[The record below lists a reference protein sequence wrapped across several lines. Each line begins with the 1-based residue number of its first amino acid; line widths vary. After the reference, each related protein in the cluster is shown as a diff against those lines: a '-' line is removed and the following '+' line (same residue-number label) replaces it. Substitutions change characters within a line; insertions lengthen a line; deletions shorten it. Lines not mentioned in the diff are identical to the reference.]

1 MSGIARAS
9 GSVAY
14 KAIGIAGEALRP
26 YLAPRLEKRD
36 GAGWDRSAFA
46 APHDPLW
53 LIEQLA
59 HGVHEL
65 VPELPAGSTAQLRA
79 CAFELIE
86 LRHRAA
92 HFDLADG
99 PTLALRTVDRSR
111 VLLRALGIL
120 DPSGEEELD
129 ALEIEA
135 AALRLGSE
143 RTGKSLEELRSSYIE
158 AILERTRYLDFR
170 GIVVA
175 RRRST
180 GTPESIFIP
189 PKLAAFDGPTRYSP
203 MDGSRADDAVVWPTP
218 GHSPDVVA
226 SWVDGSVVQ
235 SDDALTWER
244 GLTELRTVILAGPG
258 AGKTSLLLHIARAV
272 ATGSDVVPPGT
283 LPILVRA
290 RDVALG
296 TGDSGA
302 SLASYLVEQHE
313 PAYAEL
319 VAHALRTRRF
329 LVLVDSLDEAGP
341 AAARR
346 AVADSITTFAL
357 EHDGGRVV
365 VTSREAGF
373 EVWGVGAGFRL
384 LRLLPFDLPQVRQ
397 YVTAWLALRG
407 QHPRD
412 DAVDEVIEEFVSAA
426 VLPLAAT
433 PLLLALLMLVRDSD
447 GTLPARRSRL
457 YDLAIRVLAEE
468 WPTRRGGDFDPEEVI
483 GALRPLALKCVHGSP
498 TVPERDLVA
507 ALAAVRVASGVS
519 TTNARRSAQRLLRTV
534 EDRTGIVVG
543 AEIRGAEP
551 HWAFLHRSI
560 AEHLAGSE
568 LADRW
573 LGGESSLEPLLA
585 DPALHETFVFAI
597 AHLDEDDA
605 EHAARALT
613 SLLDAPD
620 PLEPHTGRRARRVM
634 GLLADDGIR
643 ATATLRT
650 RVIERVRGLAVDDR
664 SPWNIES
671 VALLARYAASS
682 GEDPWPQRS
691 QALAASPG
699 LAAFAA
705 WAARPSDEARARA
718 LVEAVHALP
727 WGDLSPAEVGE
738 SIVAAARGA
747 DGESVSAM
755 PLLIA
760 PGGMEGS
767 VSEDFAS
774 RLERAGVP
782 TRSVFDLPLMAAMGA
797 LPPLWVLHQEGE
809 LSLEEFIGLCGVG
822 LPEEVLWQGY
832 AAWDAEPWMDPD
844 EDQLAKLAKL
854 NALAERDP
862 AKFVEAYDFAGANE
876 MGNDFDATTWWP
888 ALERIKSVHDGAVG
902 YQARRRLAAIIGL
915 ATVIHGETPA
925 SSAMLLAACD
935 QAHLNED
942 VVLMHRWLDTGFPP
956 VTAGM
961 RRPVDGELA
970 DALRS
975 VVDHADPRIRGS
987 AARALLCIHHESG
1000 DRGRVAFL
1008 HERAFGPALLADL
1021 DGHFERDPQVLPS
1034 LLERVLALAAAT
1046 ADPEWSASVVH
1057 ILDQTLDAAAQLP
1070 DTSGRRA
1077 LARIRP
1083 LWPYQHTRSPL
1094 PESAMSSLVGRL
1106 DDAAG
1111 PGAAIAAEV
1120 IALMDRSIPL
1130 ADEFARL
1137 IADGTSRLAAAAVR
1151 ALRDVDFRESAPLL
1165 DALIPAFARRDAPT
1179 LRALGDAFRAHA
1191 DKSTRAD
1198 AEALLAIALD
1208 EKPRDSLLL
1217 AFARGLLGR

>member
-1 MSGIARAS
+1 VSGIARAS
-9 GSVAY
+9 GSIAY
-14 KAIGIAGEALRP
+14 KAVGIAGDALRP
-26 YLAPRLEKRD
+26 YLGPRLEKRD
-36 GAGWDRSAFA
+36 GAGWDGSPFA
-46 APHDPLW
+46 APHDPVW
-53 LIEQLA
+53 LLEQLA
-59 HGVHEL
+59 HGIYDL
-65 VPELPAGSTAQLRA
+65 IPELSAGSAAQLRA
-79 CAFELIE
+79 CAYELTD
-86 LRHRAA
+86 LRNRAF

-99 PTLALRTVDRSR
+99 PTLALRTIDRAR
-111 VLLRALGIL
+111 VLLRGLGIL
-120 DPSGEEELD
+120 DPIGRKELA
-129 ALEIEA
+129 ALEVEA
-135 AALRLGSE
+135 AALRIGSE
-143 RTGKSLEELRSSYIE
+143 QTGKSLEELRSSYLE
-158 AILERTRYLDFR
+158 VMLERTRYLDFR
-170 GIVVA
+170 GIGVP

-189 PKLAAFDGPTRYSP
+189 PKLAEFNRPARSSVKDSLGAQ
-203 MDGSRADDAVVWPTP
+203 DVEVWPTTAR
-218 GHSPDVVA
+218 SPEVVR
-226 SWVDGSVVQ
+226 SWFDESDKQ
-235 SDDALTWER
+235 SDDALTWEQ
-244 GLTELRTVILAGPG
+244 GITGLRTVVLGGPG
-258 AGKTSLLLHIARAV
+258 AGKSSLLLHVARAV
-272 ATGSDVVPPGT
+272 ATGSDVIPPGT

-296 TGDSGA
+296 TGGSGA
-302 SLASYLVEQHE
+302 SLASYLVDQHD
-313 PAYAEL
+313 PAHAEL
-319 VAHALRTRRF
+319 VAHALQTRRF
-329 LVLVDSLDEAGP
+329 LLLVDSLDEAGP
-341 AAARR
+341 SAARR
-346 AVADSITTFAL
+346 AVSDLITSFAR
-357 EHDGGRVV
+357 EHDGGRVI

-373 EVWGVGAGFRL
+373 EAWGVGAGFSR

-397 YVTAWLALRG
+397 YVTAWLALNG
-407 QHPRD
+407 QHPGD
-412 DAVDEVIEEFVSAA
+412 DAVDQVIEEFVATS
-426 VLPLAAT
+426 VLPLAAS

-457 YDLAIRVLAEE
+457 YDLAIRLLAEN
-468 WPTRRGGDFDPEEVI
+468 WPRWRGGDFDPEVVI

-498 TVPERDLVA
+498 TVPERDLVE
-507 ALAAVRVASGVS
+507 ALVAVRVAAGVS
-519 TTNARRSAQRLLRTV
+519 TATARRSAQRLLRTV

-543 AEIRGAEP
+543 AEMKGAEP
-551 HWAFLHRSI
+551 HWEFLHRSL

-585 DPALHETFVFAI
+585 DPALHETLVFAI
-597 AHLDEDDA
+597 AHLDEADP
-605 EHAARALT
+605 ELAARALT
-613 SLLDAPD
+613 SLLDSPD

-634 GLLADDGIR
+634 GLLAYDGIR

-664 SPWNIES
+664 SPWSIES

-682 GEDPWPQRS
+682 GEDPWPPRS

-705 WAARPSDEARARA
+705 WAARPSDEARTRA

-782 TRSVFDLPLMAAMGA
+782 TRSVFDLPRMAAMGP

-844 EDQLAKLAKL
+844 EDQLAKL

-876 MGNDFDATTWWP
+876 MGNDFDAATWWP

-942 VVLMHRWLDTGFPP
+942 VVLNYRWLDTGFPP
-956 VTAGM
+956 VTAGL

-987 AARALLCIHHESG
+987 AARALLCIHHEWG
-1000 DRGRVAFL
+1000 DRERVAFL

-1021 DGHFERDPQVLPS
+1021 DGHFDRDPQVLPS

-1077 LARIRP
+1077 FARTRP

-1130 ADEFARL
+1130 ADELARL

-1151 ALRDVDFRESAPLL
+1151 ALRDVDFREPAALM

-1179 LRALGDAFRAHA
+1179 LRALSDAFRAHA
-1191 DKSTRAD
+1191 DKSTRAE
-1198 AEALLAIALD
+1198 AESLVAIALD
-1208 EKPRDSLLL
+1208 DKPGDPSLL